1 MIVFSYVTETCS
13 GPQAHETSRPAQ
25 ITHTSGKEHRQE
37 VTTPLVIDEDVKSW
51 EGGADDNQI
60 VCFNK
65 YLVFNKGL
73 ELLYFSLCL
82 MNLK

>member
-25 ITHTSGKEHRQE
+25 ITCTSDQEQRQE

-51 EGGADDNQI
+51 EGGADDNRI
-60 VCFNK
+60 VCLNK
-65 YLVFNKGL
+65 YLMFNKGL
-73 ELLYFSLCL
+73 ELFYISL
-82 MNLK
+82 